1 MFALQSFC
9 HKVVVELFEVKP
21 KKKKKIQKKKNKNFQ
36 KVILR
41 FMKTNMNYGYSLFLS
56 DS

>member
-21 KKKKKIQKKKNKNFQ
+21 KKKKNPKKEKQKLSKSHFKIYENKYELWVQLIF
-36 KVILR
+36 V
-41 FMKTNMNYGYSLFLS
+41 
-56 DS
+56 